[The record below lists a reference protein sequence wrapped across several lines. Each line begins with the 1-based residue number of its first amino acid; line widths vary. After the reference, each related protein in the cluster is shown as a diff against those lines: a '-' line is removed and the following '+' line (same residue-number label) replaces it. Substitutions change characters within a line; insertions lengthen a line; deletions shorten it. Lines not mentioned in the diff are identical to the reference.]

1 MENGLFR
8 NKYSFSSKVLPR
20 ILLSFL
26 EIFKTDVASKRL
38 TYKTCADSNL
48 NADQSNFLAN

>member
-26 EIFKTDVASKRL
+26 ENFKSDVASKRL